1 MCRDAKYLVQDPFL
15 NSGTPTYLAFFGF
28 SVPFHVFSTMT
39 PSLGKKHEK
48 LAPKFSEVV
57 SPSPLMIGQC
67 WLCTPCWCL
76 EVSSSSSR
84 WCSMLRLMLCQP
96 HFQGDKPVELRWNI
110 WALLDYWNCNKDWFS
125 NQIVR
130 WKACEPWSRLDANN
144 VTRALRKTINII
156 RTRTIRTRS
165 ILTCF
170 LVYNNR
176 DKK

>member
-15 NSGTPTYLAFFGF
+15 NSGTPTWHSLA
-28 SVPFHVFSTMT
+28 SLFHFMSFRQWHL
-39 PSLGKKHEK
+39 PWEKKHEK
-48 LAPKFSEVV
+48 LAPELSEII
-57 SPSPLMIGQC
+57 SPSPLMGGQC

-84 WCSMLRLMLCQP
+84 LCSMLCLMLCQP
-96 HFQGDKPVELRWNI
+96 HLQGDKPVELRWNI
-110 WALLDYWNCNKDWFS
+110 WALLDYWNCRKNWFS

-130 WKACEPWSRLDANN
+130 WKACEPWGRLDANN

-156 RTRTIRTRS
+156 RTRSIRTRS